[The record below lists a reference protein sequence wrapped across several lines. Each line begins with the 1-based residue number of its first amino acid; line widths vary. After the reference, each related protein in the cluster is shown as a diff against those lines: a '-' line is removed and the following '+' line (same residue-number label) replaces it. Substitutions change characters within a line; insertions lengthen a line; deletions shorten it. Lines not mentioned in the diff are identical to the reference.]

1 MTEKERFLNKRGFM
15 NKLLVF
21 LLCISCSGIKP
32 IQNQTQ
38 SKLPV
43 VKKIEPI
50 KVKPLIEKIKQ
61 IQLQPGKVKFVQ
73 FYINL
78 SDGMWE
84 LECEGNKKA
93 FFVENNK
100 GQLFLSENYFSSL
113 KPYKCLFKNLPVL
126 SISIKKFPYK
136 SEKLNVDK
144 KRVTLSKKDMNR
156 VIKEKK
162 ILAKVYQNTSSYFLF
177 SKPFRKPLSSFITS
191 HYGNRRVFNNKKK
204 SQHLGNDL
212 RAAVGVPIPVSNKGK
227 VIFTGDLF
235 YSGNVVIVDHGLDIF
250 TTYGHLSKI
259 KVTEGMIVNSG
270 DILGLAGATGRVS
283 GPHLHWG
290 VKING
295 NWVDGFS
302 LVEESKNITSVVEL
316 NDQ

>member
-1 MTEKERFLNKRGFM
+1 M

-32 IQNQTQ
+32 IQNQNQPQSPAKTKTQ
-38 SKLPV
+38 L
-43 VKKIEPI
+43 I

-61 IQLQPGKVKFVQ
+61 VQLQPGKVKFVE

-78 SDGMWE
+78 TDGMWE
-84 LECEGNKKA
+84 LDCEGNKKA
-93 FFVENNK
+93 FFVE
-100 GQLFLSENYFSSL
+100 GSRGRLFMSETYFSDL
-113 KPYKCLFKNLPVL
+113 KPFKCLYKNQPVL

-144 KRVTLSKKDMNR
+144 KRVTLSKKDLNR

-177 SKPFRKPLSSFITS
+177 TEPFRRPLSSFITS
-191 HYGNRRVFNNKKK
+191 HYGNRRIFNNKKK

-212 RAAVGVPIPVSNKGK
+212 RAAIGVPIPVANKGK
-227 VIFTGDLF
+227 VIFTGELF

-270 DILGLAGATGRVS
+270 DIVGLAGATGRVS

-302 LVEESKNITSVVEL
+302 LVEESKYIVSLDEL
-316 NDQ
+316 NDK